1 MTEIHEWIY
10 VSMVDIVYLNL
21 LLNKKILFVIQ
32 KVFFFLI
39 NQKFYSTKGFFF
51 LFVIQKVTYSNIFI
65 DQIKVPKNK

>member
-32 KVFFFLI
+32 KVTNL
-39 NQKFYSTKGFFF
+39 
-51 LFVIQKVTYSNIFI
+51 L
-65 DQIKVPKNK
+65 